1 MGVMRFMNE
10 YSKEDKKFL
19 LSLARKSIEYF
30 MEKRE
35 LMHVDQEKINDKLK
49 KKKGV
54 FVTLEKHDMLRG
66 CIGNIQPVEP
76 LYLGVIKNA
85 VAAAFY
91 DPRFYPLQHEELK
104 DLEIE
109 ISVLSEPKKIEYK
122 NSDDLLKKI
131 KAGKDGIIIKLGNRT
146 ATFLPQVWDKLK
158 QKELFL
164 SELCLKAGLRPDEW
178 KKGKIDVYRYNVI
191 CFKE

>member
-1 MGVMRFMNE
+1 MNE
-10 YSKEDKKFL
+10 YSKNDKKFL

-54 FVTLEKHDMLRG
+54 FVTLEKGDMLRG
-66 CIGNIQPVEP
+66 CIGNIHPVES
-76 LYLGVIKNA
+76 LYLCVIKNA

-91 DPRFYPLQHEELK
+91 DPRFYSLQQDELK
-104 DLEIE
+104 DVKIE
-109 ISVLSEPKKIEYK
+109 ISILTEPKKIEYK
-122 NSDDLLKKI
+122 NFDDLLKKI
-131 KAGKDGIIIKLGNRT
+131 KVGKDGLIIKLGNRS
-146 ATFLPQVWDKLK
+146 ATFLPQVWEKLPK
-158 QKELFL
+158 KELFL
-164 SELCLKAGLRPDEW
+164 SELCLKAGLKSDEW
-178 KKGKIDVYRYNVI
+178 KKGKIEVYKYNVI